1 MNFLTKYKLI
11 LASKSPRR
19 KELLENARIPFEIRL
34 KEVEETYPP
43 GMIIHDVPKHIARLK
58 AEPFQS
64 LKEDEVLLTADT
76 MVVLGTEI
84 LGKPKD
90 RDNAFEILKKL
101 SGAEHTVIT
110 GVHLKSNTKDHTFDQ
125 HTEVVFYPLT
135 DKEINYYIDEFEPF
149 DKAGAYGIQDWIGL
163 CKVNGLRGSYS
174 NVMGLPMERLYHEL
188 RDFTARLDRSN
199 N

>member
-1 MNFLTKYKLI
+1 MNFLTNYKLI

-43 GMIIHDVPKHIARLK
+43 DMDIYQVPRHIAKLK
-58 AEPFQS
+58 ANAFRI
-64 LKEDEVLLTADT
+64 LREDEILITADT
-76 MVVLGTEI
+76 MVIHKQEI

-90 RDNAFEILKKL
+90 MEDAFRILRML
-101 SGAEHTVIT
+101 SGNVHTVIT
-110 GVHLKSNTKDHTFDQ
+110 AVHLKSSAKEKSFDQ
-125 HTEVVFYPLT
+125 YTEVVFYPLT
-135 DKEINYYIDEFEPF
+135 EEEIIYYINEFKPF

-163 CKVNGLRGSYS
+163 CKVNGIRGSYT

-188 RDFTARLDRSN
+188 LDFTN
-199 N
+199 